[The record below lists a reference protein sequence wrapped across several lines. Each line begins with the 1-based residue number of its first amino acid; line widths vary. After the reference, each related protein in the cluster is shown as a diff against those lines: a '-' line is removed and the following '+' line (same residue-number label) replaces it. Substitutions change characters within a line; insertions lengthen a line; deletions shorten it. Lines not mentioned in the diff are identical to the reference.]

1 MSTSTK
7 PTKTISAPL
16 VGSYFRPPAKIVLDV
31 LPAGC
36 ELILEPDPH
45 NAYDPKAIKV
55 SVPTKAI
62 PENQYVWLES
72 ELPAAGWGLDD
83 LLRFGTNNGQTESQ
97 DELLEPTV
105 WLGFIVDSDGKA
117 MAKMKAAGAAP
128 DLVGNR
134 EVAEAMLDRTHSAKL
149 GFDPAGKPLVIVTRD
164 DTPDKDFD
172 FDSARHG
179 DDPGASS

>member
-1 MSTSTK
+1 M
-7 PTKTISAPL
+7 TKTLSAPL
-16 VGSYFRPPAKIVLDV
+16 VGSYFRPPAKLILDS

-36 ELILEPDPH
+36 QLVLEPDPMH
-45 NAYDPKAIKV
+45 AYDPKAIKV
-55 SVPTKAI
+55 SVATSAI
-62 PENQYVWLES
+62 PRSQHARLEA
-72 ELPAAGWGLDD
+72 ELPSAGWQLED
-83 LLRFGTNNGQTESQ
+83 LLRLGTNNNDAASL
-97 DELLEPTV
+97 DELVEPLV
-105 WLGFIVDSDGKA
+105 WLGFVADSDGAA
-117 MAKMKAAGAAP
+117 MAKMKAAGA
-128 DLVGNR
+128 DKRLVGNR